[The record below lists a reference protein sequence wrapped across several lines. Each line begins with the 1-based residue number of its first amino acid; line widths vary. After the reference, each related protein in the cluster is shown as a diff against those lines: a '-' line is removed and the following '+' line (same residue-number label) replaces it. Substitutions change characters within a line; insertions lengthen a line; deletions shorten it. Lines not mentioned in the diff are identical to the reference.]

1 MTATNYSVK
10 ILLIEDN
17 EAEARLFREFL
28 HPVRS
33 QDFSLVHVT
42 RLKEALQKLS
52 QGKYDLILLDLTLP
66 DSQGLLSLDTLFSLV
81 PWIPIVVLT
90 NTNDEELAIEAVQQG
105 AQDYLVKRLVN
116 TDTLVRSLQYA
127 MVRKQV
133 LESLRTINQTLEN
146 QVEERNAELVKAKEV
161 NLVKSEFFSMLS
173 HDIRNLLN
181 NILLAAGVLQNND
194 EKLTKEKK
202 ITHLQMIS
210 STIRSV
216 AQLLDEVVFISRTDV
231 DKLQCKLIS
240 MDLEAFCQQMVEEA
254 QLAASLKELNLVFV
268 RFGTLEAS
276 LWDKGL
282 LRHICSNL
290 LNNAIKYSL
299 PGGTVRIELIGEENS
314 VTLRF
319 QDWGIGI
326 AKEDQELLFQ
336 PFQRGEN
343 VDSIPGTGLGLV
355 IVKKCVEAHGGEISV
370 TSEVGIGTIFT
381 VTLPVVKVG

>member
-1 MTATNYSVK
+1 
-10 ILLIEDN
+10 
-17 EAEARLFREFL
+17 
-28 HPVRS
+28 
-33 QDFSLVHVT
+33 
-42 RLKEALQKLS
+42 
-52 QGKYDLILLDLTLP
+52 
-66 DSQGLLSLDTLFSLV
+66 
-81 PWIPIVVLT
+81 
-90 NTNDEELAIEAVQQG
+90 
-105 AQDYLVKRLVN
+105 
-116 TDTLVRSLQYA
+116 

-146 QVEERNAELVKAKEV
+146 QVEERNAELVKAKEI

-181 NILLAAGVLQNND
+181 NILLAAGVLQNNE
-194 EKLTKEKK
+194 EKLTREKK

-210 STIRSV
+210 STIRRV

-240 MDLEAFCQQMVEEA
+240 MDLEGFCQQMVEEA
-254 QLAASLKELNLVFV
+254 QLAASLKELTLVFV
-268 RFGTLEAS
+268 KFGTLESS
-276 LWDKGL
+276 LWDKSL
-282 LRHICSNL
+282 LRHICANL

-314 VTLRF
+314 VTFRF
-319 QDWGIGI
+319 QDWGMGI
-326 AKEDQELLFQ
+326 AEQDQGRLFQ

-343 VDSIPGTGLGLV
+343 VESIPGTGLGLV